1 MDTID
6 AMRNAHA
13 LVIGIANYHSVAKL
27 PQMVLKDAR
36 DIGALLVDPSH
47 CAYPAGNVK
56 LLLDGEATRD
66 NIRAELKALAERTDA
81 NSTVFFYLSSH
92 GARIDSG
99 PNAGEYLLPVDTV
112 YPNYDRLAQTALP
125 GAEFSE
131 ALQAVPARKVLVV
144 LDCCHAAGV
153 AEIKDL
159 EAGSEWKGLS
169 AGFYE
174 ALSKGKG
181 RVILA
186 SSRHDEK
193 SYVKPNAA
201 NSLFTQHLLAGFQG
215 GIASDDGLIKVFDLF
230 EYLQPRV
237 TADEPRQH
245 PIFKAVLEQNFPV
258 ALYLG
263 GKEGVVAKDTD
274 GYRYDAY
281 LSYADQGADR
291 DWLWQTLVPHLEK
304 EGLRVA
310 VSGDVE
316 EPGVGKVLGWMRAI
330 EQAKRIVV
338 VLSDR
343 YLQDHI
349 GETQTAMAQWLGI
362 QEGQW
367 RVLPVQYGPMQGT
380 LPLNLSFLVALDLG
394 DPYRGERQFQRL
406 VQALKGP
413 VPVM

>member
-1 MDTID
+1 MEP
-6 AMRNAHA
+6 MQNAHA
-13 LVIGIANYHSVAKL
+13 LVIGIANYRSVSKL
-27 PQMVLKDAR
+27 PEAVLNDAR
-36 DIGALLVDPSH
+36 DIGGLLVDPSR
-47 CAYPAGNVK
+47 CAYPRDNVK

-66 NIRAELKALAERTDA
+66 NIRAELKTLAERTDVD
-81 NSTVFFYLSSH
+81 STVFLYLSSH

-99 PNAGEYLLPVDTV
+99 PNAGEYLLPVDTL
-112 YPNYDRLAQTALP
+112 YPGYDNLTRTALS
-125 GAEFSE
+125 GTEFSE
-131 ALQAVPARKVLVV
+131 ALGAMPARKVLVV

-153 AEIKDL
+153 AEVKSL
-159 EAGSEWKGLS
+159 EGESGLKALS
-169 AGFYE
+169 DGYYE

-193 SYVKPNAA
+193 SYVKPGAP
-201 NSLFTQHLLAGFQG
+201 NSLFTRHLLAGLEG
-215 GIASDDGLIKVFDLF
+215 GIPSDDGLIKVFDLF
-230 EYLQPRV
+230 EYLQPKV

-245 PIFKAVLEQNFPV
+245 PIFKGVLEQNFPV

-263 GKEGVVAKDTD
+263 GKKGVMAKDTD

-281 LSYADQGADR
+281 LSYADQGMDKE
-291 DWLWQTLVPHLEK
+291 WLWQTLVPRLEK

-316 EPGVGKVLGWMRAI
+316 EPGVGKVLGWTRAI
-330 EQAKRIVV
+330 EQAKRIVL

-343 YLQDHI
+343 YLADHI
-349 GETQTAMAQWLGI
+349 SEAQTAMAQWLGI

-367 RVLPVQYGPMQGT
+367 RVLPVQYGPLQGT
-380 LPLNLSFLVALDLG
+380 LPLNLSFLVTLDLG

-406 VQALKGP
+406 VEALRGP
-413 VPVM
+413 VPAM